1 MAKTEVIM
9 RVKISDEYLNL
20 RFSYCNQILNSL
32 PRVFCGI
39 HRGVPVLRTRQR
51 SKDGRFIVKEVLV
64 SSKKASAFKEIDLL
78 RKKLSQE
85 IKTLKNTKGV
95 DPKVA
100 SRMKVARSGNMNG
113 EFFKSLVAESN
124 SRSFKSNYSHKGI
137 QMRSRAELLVAEV
150 LDELNLQYKYE
161 PAIEFNGTVYNP
173 DFIVYI
179 EAIDSCFIIE
189 VLGMTDN
196 PDYWYKN
203 VPKFADYAR
212 SGLLINGELLL
223 IAGTESHIPD
233 TDDIYN
239 SIVGMINLAVWRA
252 LA

>member
-1 MAKTEVIM
+1 M
-9 RVKISDEYLNL
+9 RVPLSNEYLNI
-20 RFSYCNQILNSL
+20 RFNYCNKRLASL
-32 PRVFCGI
+32 PRIFCGV
-39 HRGVPVLRTRQR
+39 HRGEAVLRIRQR
-51 SKDGRFIVKEVLV
+51 TKDGRYMVKEIQTT
-64 SSKKASAFKEIDLL
+64 SKKTDTLNEIDLL
-78 RKKLSQE
+78 RKRLTEE
-85 IKTLKNTKGV
+85 ITALKHTKGV
-95 DPKVA
+95 DPRISSGMRVA
-100 SRMKVARSGNMNG
+100 KSNNMNG
-113 EFFKSLVAESN
+113 AFFKSLVAESN
-124 SRSFKSNYSHKGI
+124 SRAIKNKYCHKGI

-161 PAIEFNGTVYNP
+161 PAIEFNGNVYNP

-189 VLGMTDN
+189 VLGMTDSL
-196 PDYWYKN
+196 DYWYKN
-203 VPKFADYAR
+203 ANKFADYA
-212 SGLLINGELLL
+212 SAGLLINDDLLL

>member
-1 MAKTEVIM
+1 M
-9 RVKISDEYLNL
+9 RVPLSNEYLNL
-20 RFSYCNQILNSL
+20 RFSYCNKKLAGL
-32 PRVFCGI
+32 PRVFRGV
-39 HRGVPVLRTRQR
+39 HRGEAVLRIRQQ
-51 SKDGRFIVKEVLV
+51 SKDGRFMVKEILAT
-64 SSKKASAFKEIDLL
+64 SKKAAALNEIDLL
-78 RKKLSQE
+78 RKRLTEE
-85 IKTLKNTKGV
+85 IKTLKHTNGV
-95 DPKVA
+95 DPRISSGMRVA
-100 SRMKVARSGNMNG
+100 KSNNMNG
-113 EFFKSLVAESN
+113 DFFKRLTAESN
-124 SRSFKSNYSHKGI
+124 SRSINSNYFHRGI

-179 EAIDSCFIIE
+179 EAIDCCFIIE
-189 VLGMTDN
+189 VLGMTDSL
-196 PDYWYKN
+196 DYWHKN
-203 VPKFADYAR
+203 ASKFADYA
-212 SGLLINGELLL
+212 SAGLLINDDLLL